1 MGVNTL
7 PPGAPRSSSILGL
20 GQGIRSE
27 RVNSLHRRQG
37 DRVFSRASRPRGP
50 DVHSQRAD
58 RRGQRFVHGLGCPGL
73 VHRVSNH
80 RTCHAGIWEQMHT
93 DPESTSCP
101 NYAGVQDHIARVM
114 ILLTCGER
122 SSRFRARTATS
133 SSAGASSKHELRS
146 PCQNGSSR
154 KDVSILGGAF
164 VPEEGR
170 RRSRWDWDARTS

>member
-7 PPGAPRSSSILGL
+7 PPGAPRSSSVLGL
-20 GQGIRSE
+20 GQGLRSE
-27 RVNSLHRRQG
+27 RVKSLNRR
-37 DRVFSRASRPRGP
+37 DRVFSRASRSPRTGWAFP
-50 DVHSQRAD
+50 EGCRRAQRC
-58 RRGQRFVHGLGCPGL
+58 VHGLGCPGL

-101 NYAGVQDHIARVM
+101 NSAGVQDHIARGK
-114 ILLTCGER
+114 ILLTGGR
-122 SSRFRARTATS
+122 RNSRFGVRQATS
-133 SSAGASSKHELRS
+133 SSAGASSKHELFR
-146 PCQNGSSR
+146 PGQNGRSR
-154 KDVSILGGAF
+154 KDVSILGEAF